1 MVSNAIDMTLV
12 DLLAT
17 LERLRVEHG
26 SDADY
31 VKLRKVLPEDWPI

>member
-17 LERLRVEHG
+17 LERLRVEHAQ
-26 SDADY
+26 DQEY
-31 VKLRKVLPEDWPI
+31 IKLRKVLPEDWPI

>member
-17 LERLRVEHG
+17 LERLRVEHAQ
-26 SDADY
+26 DQEY
-31 VKLRKVLPEDWPI
+31 VKLRKALPDIWPL